1 MQSLFTIGHSNH
13 SPESFLALLQQHNIT
28 AIADVRSHPY
38 SKYLPHFNQKTLEN
52 LLKKYNIAYVFLG
65 KELGARPDI
74 PECYV
79 EGKAIYEKIASTDNF
94 KTGLNRVAQG
104 TKKYKIALMCA
115 EKDPLT
121 CHRAVLV
128 CQHLKV
134 FNLDIKH
141 IHFDGNLEN
150 HKLLEIRMLRI
161 NKLENKELEGQLSLF
176 SNDTI
181 PKLTQEERIKKAYH
195 QQGLKIAYVEH

>member
-13 SPESFLALLQQHNIT
+13 SRESFLALLQQHSIT

-38 SKYLPHFNQKTLEN
+38 SKYLPHFNQKILEKY
-52 LLKKYNIAYVFLG
+52 LKKHDIAYVFLG

-94 KTGLNRVAQG
+94 KVGLNRVVKG
-104 TKKYKIALMCA
+104 TQKHKIALMCA

-121 CHRAVLV
+121 CHRAVLI
-128 CQHLKV
+128 CQHLKL
-134 FNLDIKH
+134 FYLDINH

-150 HKLLEIRMLRI
+150 HQALEARMLKV
-161 NKLENKELEGQLSLF
+161 NKLEDNELDGQLSLF
-176 SNDTI
+176 SSDII
-181 PKLTQEERIKKAYH
+181 PKLTPEERIKKAYY
-195 QQGLKIAYVEH
+195 QQGFKIAYVEH